1 MILNFSCH
9 LFNRTVTS
17 SKAQEEAATSE
28 TNKEN
33 TSPAAK
39 KSGSKNNAN
48 ESEVTSTTTHG
59 DEEFQVKLEASF
71 THGIGTSVVECL
83 ARDRRAAGLSLTGV
97 TALWSLRKT
106 HLS

>member
-1 MILNFSCH
+1 MGCKESNQTNKNKTNH

-39 KSGSKNNAN
+39 KSGSKSNAN

-59 DEEFQVKLEASF
+59 DEEFQVKLEAS
-71 THGIGTSVVECL
+71 
-83 ARDRRAAGLSLTGV
+83 
-97 TALWSLRKT
+97 
-106 HLS
+106 